1 MATSTPQSVVFIP
14 TITDAGKAA
23 ALAASNNGLALTLD
37 AVSFGTGAYS
47 PSGRETALVNE
58 IKRVKVGS
66 SARVTNNQIRMTS
79 VWPADTSTGT
89 INEVAFWAGNV
100 LFAIWS
106 RTTGPLGSKTS
117 GVAFVLVNDISFDQL
132 PSSSLNVSVDP
143 DSALVLAML
152 AAHEAA
158 TNPHPNY
165 VLISTVDSN
174 FGGIAQPLMDGTSKV
189 GASKRFARE
198 DHVHPT
204 DTTRAPLE
212 APSFTGSV
220 NMAGTLTVA
229 GLTTLKGAVSLA
241 STLAVAGLATFADAK
256 VTGSLNVPTQA
267 VGNSTTL
274 AASTAFVS
282 TAISNL
288 VNGAGAAL
296 DTLNE
301 LATALGND
309 ANFSTTMAN
318 ALALKAPLAAPSFTG
333 AVSMAGSLT
342 VAGATTVNN
351 TLTVT
356 GAASFGSTL
365 GVTGNAT
372 VGGTLGVTGK
382 VTAAG
387 DVAIAGT
394 TAVSGNQYLYGT
406 SFFFQPTTAAAARF
420 EIGYIGG
427 TATNPYIDFHSGA
440 TAVDFDSR
448 LLASGGNGSNGGG
461 TLTFTGATFAVSGVL
476 KTTGEVQTTN
486 STGYRQVVGNY
497 GTFWY
502 NDGAA
507 LYLLMTA
514 NGDQYGTFN
523 NLRPFAVNLATG
535 AVYIANGLTSS
546 GPTTLQ
552 DQTTLTTSGQAWGLT
567 VQDTGVNGATIKMV
581 GNGATTPGKYLRVQ
595 DGSLVVK
602 NSAYNANIFTL
613 SDAGTGVFAGE
624 VQSTSNQSYRIVQ
637 GNYGTFWRNDGT
649 NLWLMLTD
657 SGSPY
662 GGYNALRPM
671 RVGLADGKVV
681 FGNTMAV
688 SGQATFDGTI
698 LANSQVDIKTS
709 GSSTSLVITDTG
721 GNGANIKLVGNGTTT
736 PNKHIRANAGSL
748 QIINSD
754 YSAQLFTLSDAG
766 NAWFAGT
773 LSAAGATTLNSTL
786 YVKGDTTLGD
796 GGFVFTSNTLS
807 IKPSGMNAG
816 FELGDTRGGIA
827 TTPFIDFHSGATAV
841 DWDFRLIAGGGN
853 GQNSGGYLSL
863 LGASL
868 FVNPVTWFYKPVNVE
883 VKGASSGVYITGDAG
898 QFRST
903 SYRTSGSLRWE
914 TGADYV
920 AEGGSNAGSNWFL
933 NRFGDDGAYID
944 TPILV
949 SRGTGIIGLTS
960 VAVGNVITMPT
971 PPRNDN
977 STKGATTAFVKDLF
991 GIKGVKVRFTS
1002 NGTWTCPEGVTV
1014 IYIYACAGGGGGG
1027 GGGSAGSVTTV
1038 AGGGGGGGAGAFV
1051 LAQPVNVT
1059 PGVTYTIVIGAG
1071 GAAGA
1076 GGSSSGSTGN
1086 PGGSGGT
1093 TSFINNGTNIL
1104 ALPGGA
1110 GAAGGGYS
1118 SDLSVAGG
1126 SGGLPGGGTGNDG
1139 QTTSSSR
1146 GAGGAGGMG
1155 AGGPFG
1161 IGGGAGRSSTDA
1173 SSNGG
1178 WGTAANGYG
1187 CGGGGGGGRYA
1198 LAGSGAP
1205 GGAGTPGFLLITY

>member
-1 MATSTPQSVVFIP
+1 M
-14 TITDAGKAA
+14 
-23 ALAASNNGLALTLD
+23 
-37 AVSFGTGAYS
+37 
-47 PSGRETALVNE
+47 
-58 IKRVKVGS
+58 
-66 SARVTNNQIRMTS
+66 
-79 VWPADTSTGT
+79 
-89 INEVAFWAGNV
+89 
-100 LFAIWS
+100 
-106 RTTGPLGSKTS
+106 
-117 GVAFVLVNDISFDQL
+117 
-132 PSSSLNVSVDP
+132 
-143 DSALVLAML
+143 
-152 AAHEAA
+152 
-158 TNPHPNY
+158 
-165 VLISTVDSN
+165 LISTVDSSY
-174 FGGIAQPLMDGTSKV
+174 GGIAQPLMDGTSKV

-229 GLTTLKGAVSLA
+229 GLTTLKGAVTLA

-267 VGNSTTL
+267 VGNNTTL

-342 VAGATTVNN
+342 VAGATTVNS

-372 VGGTLGVTGK
+372 IGGTLGVTGK

-387 DVAIAGT
+387 DVAITGT

-406 SFFFQPTTAAAARF
+406 SFFFQPVTAAAARF

-486 STGYRQVVGNY
+486 GVGYRQVVGNY

-502 NDGAA
+502 NDGSA

-514 NGDQYGTFN
+514 NGDPYGTFN

-581 GNGATTPGKYLRVQ
+581 GNGSTTPGKYLRVQ

-613 SDAGTGVFAGE
+613 SDAGNGLFAGE
-624 VQSTSNQSYRIVQ
+624 VQSTSMQSFRMVQ
-637 GNYGTFWRNDGT
+637 GDYGTFWRNDGT
-649 NLWLMLTD
+649 NLWLMLT
-657 SGSPY
+657 SAGSPY
-662 GGYNALRPM
+662 GGYNALRPL

-681 FGNTMAV
+681 FGNAMAV
-688 SGQATFDGTI
+688 AGQATFDSGLT
-698 LANSQVDIKTS
+698 ANGQVDIKTS

-721 GNGANIKLVGNGTTT
+721 GNGANIKLAGNGTTT
-736 PNKHIRANAGSL
+736 PNKSIRVNAGSL
-748 QIINSD
+748 QVINSD

-773 LSAAGATTLNSTL
+773 LTSAGAATINSTL
-786 YVKGDTTLGD
+786 YVKGDTTLAD
-796 GGFVFTSNTLS
+796 GGFVFSTNTLS
-807 IKPSGMNAG
+807 IRPSGINAG
-816 FELGDTRGGIA
+816 LEIGDTRSGTA
-827 TTPFIDFHSGATAV
+827 STPFIDFHSGATAV
-841 DWDFRLIAGGGN
+841 DWDFRIIAGGGN

-868 FVNPVTWFYKPVNVE
+868 FVNPVTWFYKPVNVQ
-883 VKGASSGVYITGDAG
+883 VQGATSGVFVSGDAG
-898 QFRST
+898 QYRMI
-903 SYRTSGSLRWE
+903 SYRTANSVRWE
-914 TGADYV
+914 TGADSV
-920 AEGGSNAGSNWFL
+920 AEGGNNAGSNYYL
-933 NRFGDDGAYID
+933 NRFADDGSYID
-944 TPILV
+944 TPL
-949 SRGTGIIGLTS
+949 S
-960 VAVGNVITMPT
+960 VTRQSGVVNVTTMSVVTAINMPT
-971 PPRNDN
+971 QPRNDN
-977 STKGATTAFVKDLF
+977 SNKGASTAFVKDLF
-991 GIKGVKVRFTS
+991 SVTGIATRFTS
-1002 NGTWTCPEGVTV
+1002 NGTWTCPAGVTT
-1014 IYIYACAGGGGGG
+1014 IYVSACAGGGGGG
-1027 GGGSAGSVTTV
+1027 GGGSAGSITTV

-1059 PGVTYTIVIGAG
+1059 PGATYTVVIGAG

-1086 PGGSGGT
+1086 PGSSGGSTGFSLNGTSILALVGGSGG
-1093 TSFINNGTNIL
+1093 
-1104 ALPGGA
+1104 
-1110 GAAGGGYS
+1110 AGGGYS

-1146 GAGGAGGMG
+1146 GAGGSGGQG
-1155 AGGPFG
+1155 ASGPFG

-1178 WGTAANGYG
+1178 WGTASNGYG